1 MQFNPLSP
9 TLSAVKFIP
18 EKHPQ
23 ICSVRAVKLKVTF
36 IQTGL
41 YHQCISDL
49 KEFQKEKKKHGLF
62 NCA

>member
-9 TLSAVKFIP
+9 TLSAVKCIP

-41 YHQCISDL
+41 
-49 KEFQKEKKKHGLF
+49 FG
-62 NCA
+62 